1 MAEDKKDTRVEPNV
15 NTTPPADPPQYEW
28 PDEQGRDWPRL
39 MLLAIVAILVAALIV
54 FGSRWIYRSL
64 TDNPSRDE
72 STQTADKDEEKLPSG
87 SSDSQTPAR
96 DPQSSTSRSSDDNSA
111 ENRSDDSSSQAGDS
125 TTLPNSGP
133 GHVVALFAGTTT
145 VAAAAHYALARRR

>member
-1 MAEDKKDTRVEPNV
+1 MAEDKKDTRVETNV

-39 MLLAIVAILVAALIV
+39 MLLAVVAILVAALIV

-64 TDNPSRDE
+64 TDSPSRDE
-72 STQTADKDEEKLPSG
+72 STQTADKDDEKLPSG

-96 DPQSSTSRSSDDNSA
+96 DPQSSSGRSSDDNSA
-111 ENRSDDSSSQAGDS
+111 ENQSDDSSQAGDS

-133 GHVVALFAGTTT
+133 GHVAALFAGTTT